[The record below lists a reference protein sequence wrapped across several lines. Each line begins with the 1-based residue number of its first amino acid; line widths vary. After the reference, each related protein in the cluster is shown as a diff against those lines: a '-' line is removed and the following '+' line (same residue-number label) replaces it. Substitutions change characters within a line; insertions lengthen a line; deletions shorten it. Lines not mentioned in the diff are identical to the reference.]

1 MRPCSH
7 PAVEIAGALR
17 DTPRMRKPHL
27 VPLAVAQLML
37 VLVGACDE
45 PKKSEATKASATAA
59 ITAAPT
65 AENVPVPSA
74 TAAATAK
81 PKKAAR
87 VCPEGPNLK
96 TEDTVL
102 EAQLRIKLAKK
113 PGEVIRLAELANVKS
128 LNLTEEKTIDELDP
142 CIFPKLVN
150 LKFLYLGKG
159 DYDDLTPIAG
169 LTQLETLRA
178 SISKV
183 SDLKPIEK
191 MVKLDQLDLGR
202 TQVRD
207 ISVLANF
214 KNLTELQLDETQ
226 ISDLAPLAECKKLK
240 KVSIKG
246 TTVADVSPLRGA
258 TDLKFLYIG
267 GSAVKDTSA
276 LSGLVSRGLKISS
289 E

>member
-1 MRPCSH
+1 MRTSPTS
-7 PAVEIAGALR
+7 ATFYGVFIASA
-17 DTPRMRKPHL
+17 
-27 VPLAVAQLML
+27 L
-37 VLVGACDE
+37 VLAPGCDE
-45 PKKSEATKASATAA
+45 PKKEAPKPTSSATATTLA
-59 ITAAPT
+59 STEPVPTVAPT
-65 AENVPVPSA
+65 AS
-74 TAAATAK
+74 ATAK

-96 TEDTVL
+96 TDDAVM
-102 EAQLRIKLAKK
+102 EAQLRIKLGKK
-113 PGEVIRLAELANVKS
+113 PGEVIKLSELPNVKS
-128 LNLTEEKTIDELDP
+128 LNLTEEKSIDELDP
-142 CIFPKLVN
+142 CIFPKLIG

-183 SDLKPIEK
+183 SDLRPLEK

-207 ISVLANF
+207 LSVLANF
-214 KNLTELQLDETQ
+214 KNLTELQLDETP
-226 ISDLAPLAECKKLK
+226 IADLAPLAECKKLK
-240 KVSIKG
+240 KVSIKS
-246 TTVADVSPLRGA
+246 TAVSDLSPLRGA

-276 LSGLVSRGLKISS
+276 LGGLVSRGLKISS

>member
-1 MRPCSH
+1 MRTS
-7 PAVEIAGALR
+7 
-17 DTPRMRKPHL
+17 TL
-27 VPLAVAQLML
+27 VPFGLTLLALTS
-37 VLVGACDE
+37 ACDE
-45 PKKSEATKASATAA
+45 PKKTEGKPAVTASAALTAEPA
-59 ITAAPT
+59 PTAAPT
-65 AENVPVPSA
+65 AS
-74 TAAATAK
+74 ATAK

-96 TEDTVL
+96 TDDTVL
-102 EAQLRIKLAKK
+102 EAQLRIKLGKK
-113 PGEVIRLAELANVKS
+113 PGEVIRMAELANVKS
-128 LNLTEEKTIDELDP
+128 LNLTEEKSIDELDP
-142 CIFPKLVN
+142 CVFPKLVS

-183 SDLKPIEK
+183 ADLKPIEK

-226 ISDLAPLAECKKLK
+226 ISDLTPLAECKKLK

-246 TTVADVSPLRGA
+246 TTVGDVSPLRGA

-267 GSAVKDTSA
+267 GSGVKDTSA
-276 LSGLVSRGLKISS
+276 LSGLVSRGLKITT